1 MFTSRYFHIGQV
13 IATKRVNDLMASD
26 DRFAAEVYLAL
37 KRFCVKDWGD
47 LETDDCRVNEEALRD
62 PDDLY
67 LLGAYKTS
75 RGRIWIITNRISEN
89 PGDNATT
96 VLFPEER

>member
-1 MFTSRYFHIGQV
+1 MISSKYFKMGQLV
-13 IATKRVNDLMASD
+13 ATPRINHVMNTD
-26 DRFAAEVYLAL
+26 DRFAAEVCLSL
-37 KRFCVKDWGD
+37 KRYAVKDWGD
-47 LETDDCRVNEEALRD
+47 LETDDCQVNEDALQN

-67 LLGAYKTS
+67 LLGSYQTS